1 MTSRFE
7 KAEELGELLGVVSAR
22 RHCIGFTFIEND
34 DNSTRHRGLTLR
46 GRTPAYGF
54 AAATVTLFF
63 FYLSYLASSYSRGMT
78 LCSSFA
84 KFSARTLRLLDLP
97 MCVIGQMLARSFRFY
112 VHVQPFIW
120 KTLDLPRPTCA
131 EVRCRLCS
139 DDSGDKLRQSGVE
152 NELLNRFTDQVE
164 ANRGVR

>member
-1 MTSRFE
+1 MSRFE

-46 GRTPAYGF
+46 GRTPAYSF

-97 MCVIGQMLARSFRFY
+97 MCVIGQMLARSFRF
-112 VHVQPFIW
+112 
-120 KTLDLPRPTCA
+120 TCMCSPLFGKLWICLGRLAQKCGAVFAPMTA
-131 EVRCRLCS
+131 EIS
-139 DDSGDKLRQSGVE
+139 S
-152 NELLNRFTDQVE
+152 
-164 ANRGVR
+164 ANRV